1 MEERLRWIKLIKML
15 REKHGVSLYE
25 AQRIASA
32 QSEWRRWV
40 ERQINT
46 DQQCRRMAL
55 RHIEYS
61 GSAALLIRDGETLK
75 VR

>member
-1 MEERLRWIKLIKML
+1 MEERLRWIKLIKLL
-15 REKHGVSLYE
+15 REKHGVSIYE

-32 QSEWRRWV
+32 QPEWRRWV

-55 RHIEYS
+55 RHIEFN
-61 GSAALLIRDGETLK
+61 GSASLLIRDGETLK